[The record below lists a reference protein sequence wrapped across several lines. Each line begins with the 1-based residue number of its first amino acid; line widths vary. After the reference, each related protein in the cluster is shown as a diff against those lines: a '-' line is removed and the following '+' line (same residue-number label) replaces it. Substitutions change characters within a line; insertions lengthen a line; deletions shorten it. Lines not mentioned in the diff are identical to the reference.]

1 MSYTLYPGIT
11 RLPRPVEDDPRGD
24 QVLHLLTTHT
34 RPLWPGSEIAVASVR
49 LTPRLG
55 AALKNMHHANQVVR
69 GLEFAEQRLAREQR
83 GLAIADRQTGQKR
96 GERVSRLLLL
106 ADDGA
111 ERFYRNVESL
121 LRRHDPRVL
130 ALLLESDSA
139 TLGELLF
146 GPGSLARL
154 LLLEHKEAV
163 SYVLL
168 SMID

>member
-1 MSYTLYPGIT
+1 MQTTIT
-11 RLPRPVEDDPRGD
+11 RLPRPVEEDPRGD
-24 QVLHLLTTHT
+24 QVMHLLNSHT
-34 RPLWPGSEIAVASVR
+34 RPLWSGSTIAVASVK
-49 LTPRLG
+49 LTPGLE
-55 AALKNMHHANQVVR
+55 AALKSVHQANQVVR
-69 GLEFAEQRLAREQR
+69 GLELAENRLAREQR
-83 GLAIADRQTGQKR
+83 GLRISDRKTGHSR

-106 ADDGA
+106 SDDGA

-130 ALLLESDSA
+130 AVLLESDSA

-163 SYVLL
+163 SHVLL
-168 SMID
+168 SMTE